1 MESSL
6 SQGAYGGAYGGYS
19 SSQAAH
25 AALYAE
31 LFSLKCD
38 TGFVVVGLQDGEA
51 VCTPI
56 RVVSTLITISVASAW
71 FSRRKAIKKLLLFF
85 GHWLA

>member
-6 SQGAYGGAYGGYS
+6 SQGGYGAYGS
-19 SSQAAH
+19 SPSEAAQAAM
-25 AALYAE
+25 YAE

-38 TGFVVVGLQDGEA
+38 TGFIVVGIQDGEA
-51 VCTPI
+51 ACTPI
-56 RVVSTLITISVASAW
+56 RVISTLITVSVASAW